1 MPEICEVLEVAPI
14 LRVSDPVLAAAWYSE
29 KLGFSIDFFWPEPG
43 GAQEPS
49 YAIVRRGEA
58 TLHLSGVGSDS
69 VTPAL
74 AYIFVSDVDL
84 LAAEL
89 AERGAGLG
97 SGPRTHTYGM
107 REIELTDL
115 DGNHLTFGQG
125 AVDVEVEA

>member
-89 AERGAGLG
+89 SLLQARVSFQE
-97 SGPRTHTYGM
+97 TY
-107 REIELTDL
+107 RSILVLADL
-115 DGNHLTFGQG
+115 L
-125 AVDVEVEA
+125 